1 MGMPGPVAGE
11 VRFYRAA
18 RVATAELDGWLPD
31 HAVAVRDGAIED
43 VLPAAQAPDERT
55 LDLGDAAIL
64 PGLVEGHAHLSCPP
78 VPGAF
83 DIVSAEPHER
93 ALIRAAESARRA
105 LRSGITTLLDL
116 GGRNDVVFPLRDAI
130 AAGETQGP
138 RLLATGSPITR
149 TNDHCWF
156 WGGEV
161 ASPEAA
167 VRKARDLVDAGADA
181 IKVMAGGGNFTPT
194 SNPRSRQFAPETL
207 AEIVGAARGAGIGV
221 HAHAHSASAVRAAV
235 DAGVHRLVHCRWL
248 ADDPEQGYD
257 YDPGYGRRI
266 ADEGIWVNP
275 TIGMGLLAAEARQQ
289 GAEPPRRNPNMTR
302 SAATREG
309 ILEIFQDMRAK
320 GARFSGGLDM
330 GMAYADFDKAA
341 AEAWSFHEELGFS
354 PWEAIRLITADTAEC
369 LGIAQEAGR
378 IAKGLPADLAA
389 YPGDPAQNL
398 RTLSTP
404 AFVLQAGE
412 VRVSRSGIPIH

>member
-1 MGMPGPVAGE
+1 MGMSGPDAGE

-18 RVATAELDGWLPD
+18 RVANAELDGWLPD
-31 HAVAVRDGAIED
+31 HAVAVRDGTIED
-43 VLPAAQAPDERT
+43 VLPAAQAPTERT

-105 LRSGITTLLDL
+105 LRSGVTTLLDL
-116 GGRNDVVFPLRDAI
+116 GGRDDVVFPLREAI

-167 VRKARDLVDAGADA
+167 VRKARELADAGADA

-207 AEIVGAARGAGIGV
+207 AEIVGVARGAGIGV
-221 HAHAHSASAVRAAV
+221 HAHAHSASAVRAAI

-320 GARFSGGLDM
+320 GARFSSGLDM

-354 PWEAIRLITADTAEC
+354 PWEAIRLLTADTAEC

-412 VRVSRSGIPIH
+412 SIRA

>member
-1 MGMPGPVAGE
+1 MGMIEPAAGE
-11 VRFYRAA
+11 TRFYRTA
-18 RVATAELDGWLPD
+18 RVANAALDGWLPD
-31 HAVAVRDGAIED
+31 HAVGVRDGVIVD
-43 VLPAAQAPDERT
+43 VLPGALAPDDYRT
-55 LDLGDAAIL
+55 LKLDRVSLL
-64 PGLVEGHAHLSCPP
+64 PGVVEGHAHLSCPP

-83 DIVSAEPHER
+83 DVVSTEPHER

-105 LRSGITTLLDL
+105 LRSGVTTLLDL
-116 GGRNDVVFPLRDAI
+116 GGRNEVVFPLRDAI

-149 TNDHCWF
+149 VNDHCWF

-207 AEIVGAARGAGIGV
+207 AEIVKVARDAGLGV

-257 YDPGYGRRI
+257 YDPEYGRRI

-275 TIGMGLLAAEARQQ
+275 TIGMGLLAAEARRQ
-289 GAEPPRRNPNMTR
+289 GSEPPRRNPNMAR
-302 SAATREG
+302 SAASREG

-320 GARFSGGLDM
+320 GVRFTGGLDM
-330 GMAYADFDKAA
+330 GMAYADFDKAS
-341 AEAWSFHEELGFS
+341 AEARSFHAELGFS

-369 LGIAQEAGR
+369 LGIAKEAGR
-378 IAKGLPADLAA
+378 IAKGFPADLAA
-389 YPGDPAQNL
+389 YAGDPAKDLQWL
-398 RTLSTP
+398 GYAT
-404 AFVLQAGE
+404 FVLRGG
-412 VRVSRSGIPIH
+412 RIRTD

>member
-1 MGMPGPVAGE
+1 MGTIEPAAGE
-11 VRFYRAA
+11 TRFYRTA
-18 RVATAELDGWLPD
+18 RVANAALDGWLPD
-31 HAVAVRDGAIED
+31 HAVGVRDGVIVD
-43 VLPAAQAPDERT
+43 VLPGALAPDDYRT
-55 LDLGDAAIL
+55 LKLDRVSLL
-64 PGLVEGHAHLSCPP
+64 PGIVEGHAHLSCPP

-83 DIVSAEPHER
+83 DVVSTEPHER

-105 LRSGITTLLDL
+105 LRSGVTTLLDL
-116 GGRNDVVFPLRDAI
+116 GGRNEVVFPLRDAI

-149 TNDHCWF
+149 VNDHCWF

-181 IKVMAGGGNFTPT
+181 IKVMASGGNFTPT

-207 AEIVGAARGAGIGV
+207 AEIVKVARDAGLGV

-257 YDPGYGRRI
+257 YDPEYGRRI

-275 TIGMGLLAAEARQQ
+275 TIGMGLLAAEACRQ
-289 GAEPPRRNPNMTR
+289 GSEPPRRNPNMAR

-320 GARFSGGLDM
+320 GVRFTGGLDM
-330 GMAYADFDKAA
+330 GMAYADFDKAS
-341 AEAWSFHEELGFS
+341 AEARSFHAELGFS

-369 LGIAQEAGR
+369 LGIAKEAGR
-378 IAKGLPADLAA
+378 IAKGFPADLAA
-389 YPGDPAQNL
+389 YAGDPAKDLQWL
-398 RTLSTP
+398 GYAT
-404 AFVLQAGE
+404 FVLRGG
-412 VRVSRSGIPIH
+412 RIRTD

>member
-1 MGMPGPVAGE
+1 MGMPGPAAGE

-18 RVATAELDGWLPD
+18 RVANAELDGWLPD
-31 HAVAVRDGAIED
+31 HAVAVRDGLVED
-43 VLPAAQAPDERT
+43 VLPAAQAPAERT

-83 DIVSAEPHER
+83 DIVSTEPHER

-105 LRSGITTLLDL
+105 LRSGVTTLLDL
-116 GGRNDVVFPLRDAI
+116 GGRDDVVFPLRAAI

-161 ASPEAA
+161 DSPEAA
-167 VRKARDLVDAGADA
+167 VRKARELADAGADA

-207 AEIVGAARGAGIGV
+207 AEIVAVAQGAGIGV
-221 HAHAHSASAVRAAV
+221 HAHAHSASAVRAAI

-257 YDPGYGRRI
+257 YDPEYGRRI

-275 TIGMGLLAAEARQQ
+275 TIGMGLLAAEARGQ

-320 GARFSGGLDM
+320 GARFSSGLDM

-354 PWEAIRLITADTAEC
+354 PWEAIRLLTADTAEC

-378 IAKGLPADLAA
+378 IAKGLPADFAA
-389 YPGDPAQNL
+389 YPGDPAQDL
-398 RTLSTP
+398 RALSTP

-412 VRVSRSGIPIH
+412 PRVSRLGTAIH